1 MSRPDPSRSDPMR
14 PDAESLRGKVVLV
27 TGSGHGL
34 GASLARAVAGSRARV
49 VINCRADRT
58 RAEALGEEI
67 QRGGGEALVCRA
79 DVSDY
84 GEAGDL
90 VNETL
95 KAFGRLDVLVNTVG
109 AFGWKPVAEVD
120 PSDWRSMM
128 ASNLDSVYN
137 MSRLALPHMRRNNW
151 GRIINVGAVGAERT
165 EGLPNVAAFSAAKAG
180 VIAFSKALALEE
192 ARCGVT
198 VNVVCPGVLTDGDD
212 ADTEVALA
220 AAARLGERAPMGR
233 PGSLEDVV
241 RAILFFASPAADYL
255 TGQVLAVAGGWRLSA
270 TAPGP
275 ARRNL
280 NSRSTK
286 SDLSRP
292 QIRLNCAR
300 LETLR
305 GAKSSVFG

>member
-1 MSRPDPSRSDPMR
+1 MSRPDASRSDLTR

-34 GASLARAVAGSRARV
+34 GAALARAVAGSGARV
-49 VINCRADRT
+49 VINCRADRR

-79 DVSDY
+79 DVSEYD
-84 GEAGDL
+84 EAAAL
-90 VNETL
+90 VEETL
-95 KAFGRLDVLVNTVG
+95 KAFGRLDVLVNAVG
-109 AFGWKPVAEVD
+109 AFAWKPVAEVG
-120 PSDWRSMM
+120 PRDWRAVM

-137 MSRLALPHMRRNNW
+137 VSRLALPHMRRNHW

-212 ADTEVALA
+212 AATEIDLA

-255 TGQVLAVAGGWRLSA
+255 TGQVLAVAGGWRL
-270 TAPGP
+270 
-275 ARRNL
+275 
-280 NSRSTK
+280 
-286 SDLSRP
+286 
-292 QIRLNCAR
+292 
-300 LETLR
+300 
-305 GAKSSVFG
+305 

>member
-1 MSRPDPSRSDPMR
+1 MSRPDPSRLDAMH

-27 TGSGHGL
+27 TGSGQGL

-49 VINCRADRT
+49 VINCRADRR

-79 DVSDY
+79 DVSNY

-90 VNETL
+90 VDETM

-109 AFGWKPVAEVD
+109 AFAWKPVAEVD
-120 PSDWRSMM
+120 PSDWRAMM

-212 ADTEVALA
+212 ADTEVDLA

-255 TGQVLAVAGGWRLSA
+255 TGQVLAVAGGWRL
-270 TAPGP
+270 
-275 ARRNL
+275 
-280 NSRSTK
+280 
-286 SDLSRP
+286 
-292 QIRLNCAR
+292 
-300 LETLR
+300 
-305 GAKSSVFG
+305 